1 VDVDGA
7 HLRLFRF
14 VPVRTAFDEIL
25 RDQMIPDLCRLP
37 GLLDVHGGRQGPG
50 DLGRR
55 VIASIWATG
64 AEMREGVG
72 ESFDEG
78 RFHPEHLDETT
89 ERELTILPILVRTAR
104 EPMPRSGILRLARG
118 RVRPGELA
126 AYGDDVL
133 AGTERDAR
141 AGYGPCTLVLAG
153 GEDDRFMTFSVWPDW
168 AAIEHA
174 TGSDIQRPIT
184 TRQPERIIEWSVE
197 FYERL
202 PDLPRPGGS
211 TG

>member
-1 VDVDGA
+1 VDVDEA
-7 HLRLFRF
+7 VLRLFRF

-55 VIASIWATG
+55 VIASIWASET
-64 AEMREGVG
+64 EMRDGVG
-72 ESFDEG
+72 DSFDEP

-89 ERELTILPILVRTAR
+89 ERDLTILPVLVRTVR
-104 EPMPRSGILRLARG
+104 EPMPESGILRLAQG

-126 AYGDDVL
+126 AYGEDVA
-133 AGTERDAR
+133 AGTERDQR
-141 AGYGPCTLVLAG
+141 AGYGPSTLVLAG
-153 GEDDRFMTFSVWPDW
+153 GDDDRFVTFSVWPDW
-168 AAIEHA
+168 TAIEHA

-202 PDLPRPGGS
+202 PDLPRPATAGR
-211 TG
+211 